1 VPPPGDDV
9 GGRSSHRLL
18 RGVRPVV
25 ILAGVIMA
33 VAALYLARPFLMPLA
48 VAWLLTFLLSPV
60 VRFFERRLPRIV
72 AVILVV
78 VLAFSILGALA
89 WALALQAASLG
100 EDIPSYRDHL
110 KHKIAEV
117 RGASQGNVIEKVQSA
132 TKEVVEELQKDNK
145 PVKPAD
151 KPVPVVVKPAP
162 ALWQLP
168 AVLDA
173 LGNVGFV
180 LFLVIFMLID
190 RLQLRD
196 RLIRVIGFGRIATT
210 TKAMDEAAQ
219 RISEYL
225 TRQTLINGTF
235 GLGVALGAL
244 AIGLPYA
251 FLWGA
256 LAGVLRFMPYVGPWA
271 AALIVSLVGL
281 AVFDGWLRPVLVMGL
296 FVTLELFTSFVMETY
311 LYSRSA
317 GVSQVALL
325 MAMAFWTWVW
335 GPVGLALATPLTVCL
350 VVLAKHVPDL
360 QLVTVLLSDEPV
372 MGPDQSYYQRLVAH
386 DESNATQLVHEYAAI
401 HPEADAFDEIL
412 VPALNLAARDHEC
425 ERITDVD
432 MHFVVEAIRGLLEEL
447 GPSQRD
453 TAARRDATRLLGLAA
468 HGQGDE
474 VTLRMLERRLD
485 ASRFTLEIA
494 SPHLLVSEVIAL
506 VEQGDPTAVVI
517 GALAGAGDGAP
528 TRLVKRLRARFP
540 DLQIVLG
547 LWGMPPSDAAV
558 ARKGQLFGGAD
569 RLAVTLSDAC
579 GQLQSLWPFHPA
591 APAASAAAVDPVVP
605 AAVRH

>member
-1 VPPPGDDV
+1 MVPPPGDDV
-9 GGRSSHRLL
+9 GGRASHRL

-25 ILAGVIMA
+25 ILAGIIMA
-33 VAALYLARPFLMPLA
+33 VAALYLARAFLMPLA
-48 VAWLLTFLLSPV
+48 VAWLLTFLLSPA

-132 TKEVVEELQKDNK
+132 TKEVVEELQKDDK

-244 AIGLPYA
+244 AVDLPYA

-256 LAGVLRFMPYVGPWA
+256 LAGVLRFMPYVGPWT
-271 AALIVSLVGL
+271 AALIVSLAAL

-325 MAMAFWTWVW
+325 MAIAFWTWVW

-386 DESNATQLVHEYAAI
+386 DESNATQLVHEYAAT
-401 HPEADAFDEIL
+401 HPEADVFDEIL
-412 VPALNLAARDHEC
+412 VPALNLAARDHDC

-432 MHFVVEAIRGLLEEL
+432 MRLVVDAIRGLVEEL
-447 GPSQRD
+447 GPLQPD
-453 TAARRDATRLLGLAA
+453 TAARRDATRLLALGA
-468 HGQGDE
+468 HGEGDE

-485 ASRFTLEIA
+485 ASRFTLKIA

-547 LWGMPPSDAAV
+547 LWGMPPADAAA

-579 GQLQSLWPFHPA
+579 AQLQSLWPFHRA
-591 APAASAAAVDPVVP
+591 APAAAVAGPVLP
-605 AAVRH
+605 AAGRP